1 MPIFEALATACAPAV
16 ALDLLA
22 AIAMVESGIHPL
34 AIRDGT
40 TIALAASSGE
50 GVAKAVGAAD
60 QGRDAGIGLM
70 GLTAGR
76 LQKAGVSIADGFDP
90 CISMAAAQTLIK
102 GAHAEADKRGI
113 DLLLWDRVAIR
124 GWWRP
129 DNRFV
134 SGAAYESAVTAER
147 SKVDTLAKISLKGS
161 LSVSRSTTISVTRS
175 TGTLSST
182 KDNVSEAS
190 QRAPREPSHNIP
202 APSKPAVEPPKWDV
216 FARAKL
222 SGVVIFSK

>member
-22 AIAMVESGIHPL
+22 AIAMIESGVSPL
-34 AIRDGT
+34 AIRDGSQ
-40 TIALAASSGE
+40 IAIAPSSGA
-50 GVAKAVGAAD
+50 GVATAVGAAD
-60 QGRDAGIGLM
+60 QGRDPGIGLM

-90 CISMAAAQTLIK
+90 CVSLAAAQTLIK

-113 DLLLWDRVAIR
+113 DQLLWDRMAIR

-129 DNRFV
+129 DDRFV

-147 SKVDTLAKISLKGS
+147 SKVDTIAKLSLKGS
-161 LSVSRSTTISVTRS
+161 LPLPNSRTVSVSRSA
-175 TGTLSST
+175 GTLSSSKET
-182 KDNVSEAS
+182 VIDAFQQTPPEAPPH
-190 QRAPREPSHNIP
+190 AP
-202 APSKPAVEPPKWDV
+202 APSTPAAEPPKWDV

>member
-22 AIAMVESGIHPL
+22 AIAMVESGVNPL
-34 AIRDGT
+34 AVRDGAQ
-40 TIALAASSGE
+40 IAIAASSGE

-60 QGRDAGIGLM
+60 QGRDPGIGLM

-90 CISMAAAQTLIK
+90 CLSMAAAQTLIK

-113 DLLLWDRVAIR
+113 DQLLWDRVAIR
-124 GWWRP
+124 SWWRP
-129 DNRFV
+129 DDRFV

-147 SKVDTLAKISLKGS
+147 SKVDTIAKVSLKGVRHLS
-161 LSVSRSTTISVTRS
+161 EPKATSVSRS
-175 TGTLSST
+175 
-182 KDNVSEAS
+182 KDNVIEAS
-190 QRAPREPSHNIP
+190 QQMLREASRQVP
-202 APSKPAVEPPKWDV
+202 APSKPAAEPPKWDV
-216 FARAKL
+216 FARAKS